1 MIVIVLHDTCT
12 SAQRQQVLSAVQ
24 FAGSGLRVHTPH
36 LVSLA
41 GDRDRVV
48 AVLDGMPQ
56 VREVTSLPAGYP
68 RAARLA
74 GRAATTPVWVSDV
87 EIGGP
92 GFTVIAG
99 PCSVE
104 NRHQMLTTAREV
116 RASGAHAIRA
126 GAFKPRTSPYA
137 FQGLGEAGL
146 GLLAE
151 ARERTGLPL
160 VTEVVDVRDVERV
173 AQTVDM
179 VQIGARNMQNY
190 ALLQEAGRLR
200 MPVLLKRGLA
210 ATVDEW
216 LLAAEY
222 VLDGGNEQVVLC
234 ERGIRTF
241 ESGYRFT
248 LDLAAVL
255 VLKERTHLPVIV
267 DPSHAAG
274 TRGRVLPL
282 ALAAAA
288 VGADGIIV
296 ETHHDP
302 AAALC
307 DAAQAL
313 PTSDL
318 PELMRRLVP
327 AAQSAGRGLRRAPGE
342 RTLTSV
348 SGG

>member
-1 MIVIVLHDTCT
+1 MIAIVLAESCT
-12 SAQRQQVLSAVQ
+12 PAQRQQVLSAVQ
-24 FAGSGLRVHTPH
+24 FTGSGLRAHTPH
-36 LVSLA
+36 LLSLS
-41 GDRDRVV
+41 GDLDRVTT
-48 AVLDGMPQ
+48 ALEGLSQ
-56 VREVTSLPAGYP
+56 VREVTAVPSGCP
-68 RAARLA
+68 RAARLG
-74 GRAATTPVWVSDV
+74 GRDATTPVWVQDV

-92 GFTVIAG
+92 GFVVVAG

-104 NRHQMLTTAREV
+104 NRHQMLTTAQEV
-116 RASGAHAIRA
+116 RACGAHLIRA
-126 GAFKPRTSPYA
+126 GAFKPRTSPYG
-137 FQGLGEAGL
+137 FQGLGDAGL

-160 VTEVVDVRDVERV
+160 VSEVVDVRDVERV
-173 AQTVDM
+173 ARTVDM
-179 VQIGARNMQNY
+179 VQVGARNMQNY
-190 ALLQEAGRLR
+190 PLLREVGRLR

-210 ATVDEW
+210 ATLDEW

-222 VLDGGNEQVVLC
+222 VLDGGNDQVVLC

-241 ESGYRFT
+241 EPGYRFT
-248 LDLAAVL
+248 LDLAAVV

-274 TRGRVLPL
+274 LRGRVVPL

-302 AAALC
+302 SVALC

-313 PTSDL
+313 PSG
-318 PELMRRLVP
+318 ELAGLMDRLESAV
-327 AAQSAGRGLRRAPGE
+327 ASAGRFLRRSPGDRALAP
-342 RTLTSV
+342 V
-348 SGG
+348 SGA

>member
-1 MIVIVLHDTCT
+1 MIVIVLSETCT
-12 SAQRQQVLSAVQ
+12 PAQRRQVLSAVQ

-36 LVSLA
+36 LVSLT
-41 GDRDRVV
+41 GDRDRVA
-48 AVLDGMPQ
+48 AVLDGLPQ
-56 VREVTSLPAGYP
+56 VTEVTSLSAGYP

-116 RASGAHAIRA
+116 HACGAHAIRA

-137 FQGLGEAGL
+137 FHGLGDAGL

-160 VTEVVDVRDVERV
+160 VTEVVDVRDMERV
-173 AQTVDM
+173 AQAVDM

-190 ALLQEAGRLR
+190 ALLREAGRLR

-210 ATVDEW
+210 ATLDEW

-241 ESGYRFT
+241 ETGYRFT
-248 LDLAAVL
+248 LDLAAVV

-296 ETHHDP
+296 EAHHDP
-302 AAALC
+302 SAALC

-318 PELMRRLVP
+318 AELMRRLLP
-327 AAQSAGRGLRRAPGE
+327 AAQSAGRTLERAPG
-342 RTLTSV
+342 RRALTSV